1 MSNLKKQNITFDNI
15 EQYSVPLEEHPLKW
29 MFEDSEKRTISE
41 EHKDQIFALTLE
53 AAQLLWNMEA
63 LFKIFGKDFF
73 EKKYFKANEEFISS
87 GKSDK
92 ELKKRLFN
100 LGIPYSHKV
109 FVSIQPQWGFV
120 MTWKIVIKNFD
131 ALFLGNNQTIWDKTL
146 NWGLAYDHND
156 VFYFGKNRIHD
167 SNIEAE
173 RIANNKKIVK
183 AIIEEI
189 EKNKNTPREKFF
201 QNPYFK

>member
-1 MSNLKKQNITFDNI
+1 MSNLKNRNITLDNI
-15 EQYSVPLEEHPLKW
+15 EQYNVPLEEHSLKW
-29 MFEDSEKRTISE
+29 MFEDSEKKTISE
-41 EHKDQIFALTLE
+41 EHKDQIFALSPE
-53 AAQLLWNMEA
+53 AAQLLWNMES

-73 EKKYFKANEEFISS
+73 EKKYFKENEKFISS

-92 ELKKRLFN
+92 ESKKWLYN
-100 LGIPYSHKV
+100 LGIPFSHKV

-120 MTWKIVIKNFD
+120 MTWKMVIKNFE
-131 ALFLGNNQTIWDKTL
+131 ALFFGNDQTIWDKTL

-173 RIANNKKIVK
+173 RIAEKNKIIK
-183 AIIEEI
+183 AAMEEI
-189 EKNKNTPREKFF
+189 EKNKNKKRPVE
-201 QNPYFK
+201 